1 MGIPDRVKLKNQT
14 DKLKNNINERKSI
27 QKKILFSSSCMIF
40 VRQNDLIEFDWKY
53 LFHRTEDLYK
63 YINFSKKILKNAYKS
78 GKIKIGFTLPKIFMS
93 KKKV

>member
-1 MGIPDRVKLKNQT
+1 
-14 DKLKNNINERKSI
+14 
-27 QKKILFSSSCMIF
+27 MIF
-40 VRQNDLIEFDWKY
+40 VRQNDLIKFDWKY